1 MTDPAAIG
9 NTQLTVIS
17 ADPMCA
23 SARLSSLDEGI
34 TPTANYFIRNHFGVP
49 NIDVS
54 TWSISIWGEVDN
66 PVMVRYDELLEMP
79 SREMKTLLECAGN
92 SRSTMQPPAEGVA
105 WDHGAVG
112 TARWKGV
119 SVSTVLNQASVREIA
134 KNVLF
139 EGADY
144 GRERNAPGALAPREL
159 SYAMSLPME
168 KVLHPDTM
176 LAYEMNGETLPPE
189 HGYPVRLL
197 VPGWYGMASV
207 KWLANIR
214 VLEQPF
220 RGFHEND
227 YYVYVAEG
235 ADDSTGQ
242 RVSTIKVKSLITSPS
257 RGELVPV
264 GTHKIRGVAWSGQGP
279 ITKVEVS
286 TDDGVQWH
294 EAEVERADSPYG
306 WQHWEYDWETG
317 HPGHYLLRARAVDE
331 QGNVQPS
338 QAQWNFRGYSVN
350 SIHVVPVTVHDT

>member
-1 MTDPAAIG
+1 MTDTASVAKS
-9 NTQLTVIS
+9 QLTVIS
-17 ADPMCA
+17 SDPICA
-23 SARLSSLDEGI
+23 SASLSSLEEGI
-34 TPTANYFIRNHFGVP
+34 TPNSNYFIRNHFGVP

-66 PVMVRYDELLEMP
+66 PVMVRYEELLEMP
-79 SREMKTLLECAGN
+79 SREVKSLLECAGN

-112 TARWKGV
+112 TAVWKGV
-119 SVSTVLNQASVREIA
+119 PVATVLGKASVRNIA

-159 SYAMSLPME
+159 SYAMSLPMG
-168 KVLHPDTM
+168 KVLHPDT
-176 LAYEMNGETLPPE
+176 LLVYEMNGETLPPE
-189 HGYPVRLL
+189 HGYPMRLL

-207 KWLANIR
+207 KWVANIR

-235 ADDSTGQ
+235 AGDSTGQ
-242 RVSTIKVKSLITSPS
+242 RISTIKVKSLITSPN
-257 RGELVPV
+257 RGGLVPV
-264 GTHKIRGVAWSGQGP
+264 GTQQIRGVAWSGGSP
-279 ITKVEVS
+279 ITKVEIS
-286 TDDGVQWH
+286 TDDGRNWY
-294 EAEVERADSPYG
+294 EADVEESDSLYG
-306 WQHWEYDWETG
+306 WQHWVYDWEAG
-317 HPGHYLLRARAVDE
+317 RPGHYLLRARAADE

-350 SIHVVPVTVHDT
+350 SIHVVPVTVHEV